1 MIVSFGFALNLKILL
16 VVTMC
21 LQRNEETFPIRKLK
35 ERKQEVCETLGVGVL
50 NLFPEVNTMANL
62 VA

>member
-1 MIVSFGFALNLKILL
+1 MIASFGFALNFKISL
-16 VVTMC
+16 VVTMR
-21 LQRNEETFPIRKLK
+21 LQRNEETFPISKLK
-35 ERKQEVCETLGVGVL
+35 DWKQEVCETLGFGVL